1 MTFKEL
7 YFCNDRW
14 DGESLLTAD
23 IYPLNKEEKRQKR
36 LIIGI
41 QERLGNFKRS
51 LNINN
56 LFILC
61 SHLHDILKS

>member
-14 DGESLLTAD
+14 DGKSLLTAD

-41 QERLGNFKRS
+41 PELLDKYSEYAVDTFK
-51 LNINN
+51 NDWV
-56 LFILC
+56 ILREV
-61 SHLHDILKS
+61 

>member
-41 QERLGNFKRS
+41 PELLDKYSDYAVDTFK
-51 LNINN
+51 NDWV
-56 LFILC
+56 ILREV
-61 SHLHDILKS
+61 